1 LFDLVTK
8 GSTEFREFA
17 FSNWHARCHAVSA
30 IGDLN
35 TWHFVRLDAILNF

>member
-17 FSNWHARCHAVSA
+17 FPIGTLAAARGSA

-35 TWHFVRLDAILNF
+35 TWHFVRLNASLNF